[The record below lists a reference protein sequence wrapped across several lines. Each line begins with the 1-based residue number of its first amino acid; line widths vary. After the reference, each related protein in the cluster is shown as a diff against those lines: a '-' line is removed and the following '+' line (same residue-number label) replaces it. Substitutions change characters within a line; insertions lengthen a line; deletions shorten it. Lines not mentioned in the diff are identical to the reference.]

1 MTGGTGTGIGTG
13 SSTSEPDAGQT
24 GGGHEAGQTSNVALG
39 EQPVEELG
47 PAVPASVIDERLI
60 QERGF
65 GGALNVFRRRV
76 QGGDLGSIPVI
87 IGIVIIAIVFYAQ
100 NPTFLSSR
108 TLVNITLFAAP
119 VGVIALGIVLVLLL
133 GEIDLSVGSV
143 SGLSASILAVLTVY
157 QGWATWLAILVA
169 LGGGLVIGAVY
180 GVLFAKVGVPSF
192 VITLAGLL
200 AFLGLQ
206 LVVLG
211 PNGTV
216 NLEPDSWLTEFARFS
231 FLSPAASYL
240 LVVAVVALYA
250 GGSLY
255 GIARRNKAG
264 LTAPST
270 TGVIVRSA
278 LLAVGLGYLAYYL
291 NIDRGIGY
299 LPLLFVGLVVVM
311 DLVLRK
317 RRWGRHVFAVGGNVE
332 AARRSGINVT
342 AIRISVF
349 AMTGLFAALGG
360 LLAAAY
366 LTSVSQTTGATD
378 TNLTAIA
385 AAVIG
390 GTSLFGGRGSAYS
403 ALLGIIVL
411 TMIETGLNLVQ
422 VDSSVRFIVT
432 GAVLLLAVS
441 IDSVARRARSTSGR
455 G

>member
-1 MTGGTGTGIGTG
+1 MTDRIDTGTGELSRSRAGAQIG
-13 SSTSEPDAGQT
+13 
-24 GGGHEAGQTSNVALG
+24 NVAPG
-39 EQPVEELG
+39 EGPVEELD
-47 PAVPASVIDERLI
+47 PAVPVTAIDERLI
-60 QERGF
+60 QEQDF
-65 GGALNVFRRRV
+65 GGALNVLRRRV

-87 IGIVIIAIVFYAQ
+87 IGIVIIALVFYAQ
-100 NPTFLSSR
+100 NPAFLSSR

-119 VGVIALGIVLVLLL
+119 IGVIALGIVLVLLL

-143 SGLSASILAVLTVY
+143 SGLSASVLAVLTVY
-157 QGWATWLAILVA
+157 QGWSTWLAIVVA
-169 LGGGLVIGAVY
+169 LGGGLLIGTVY

-200 AFLGLQ
+200 GFVGLQ

-216 NLEPDSWLTEFARFS
+216 NLEPDSWLIEFARFS
-231 FLSPAASYL
+231 FLSPLASYVL
-240 LVVAVVALYA
+240 VAVIVALYA

-255 GIARRNKAG
+255 GIARRKAAD
-264 LTAPST
+264 LTAPSP
-270 TGVIVRSA
+270 TGVVVRSV

-299 LPLLFVGLVVVM
+299 LPLLFVALVVIM

-332 AARRSGINVT
+332 AAHRSGINVT

-349 AMTGLFAALGG
+349 AMTGFFAALGG
-360 LLAAAY
+360 VLAAAQ
-366 LTSVSQTTGATD
+366 LTAVSQASGAGD

-403 ALLGIIVL
+403 ALLGILVL
-411 TMIETGLNLVQ
+411 QMISSGLNLLG